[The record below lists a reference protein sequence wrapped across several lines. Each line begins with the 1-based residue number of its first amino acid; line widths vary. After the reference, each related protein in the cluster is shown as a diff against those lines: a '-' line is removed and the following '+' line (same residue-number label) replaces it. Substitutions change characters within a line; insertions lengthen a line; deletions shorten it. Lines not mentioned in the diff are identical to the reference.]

1 MFGELPSQT
10 LRDAQRLPLGAAQKS
25 YEAVTPIVRGRR

>member
-1 MFGELPSQT
+1 MLGELPSQA
-10 LRDAQRLPLGAAQKS
+10 LRGAQRLPLGVAQKS